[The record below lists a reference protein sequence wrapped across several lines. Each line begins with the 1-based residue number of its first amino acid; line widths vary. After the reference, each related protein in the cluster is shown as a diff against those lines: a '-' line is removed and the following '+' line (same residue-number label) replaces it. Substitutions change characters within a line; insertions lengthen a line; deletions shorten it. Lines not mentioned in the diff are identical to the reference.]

1 MDETK
6 VTPEGTPPSGQSS
19 PAGPG
24 STSTVEE
31 PKTHTTSQ
39 VTKLLSDSLAE
50 AGRAKKAVEVERDSL
65 KSQLATVNTS
75 LKDLEEAKDQ
85 LQKDMDELSK
95 DDPDKAKL
103 AQRLKEL
110 DASLKSLKADR
121 SKLEAEKL
129 EHGETVKLATE
140 TLAEIAIWEI
150 GAKYNLD
157 PVMLKSLNLPVDQTE
172 AVAKSIGT
180 VPKPEPPTETLI
192 PDSGVTSGGGE
203 PTAAQLE
210 KMTPEE
216 YAKWASKR
224 YK

>member
-1 MDETK
+1 
-6 VTPEGTPPSGQSS
+6 
-19 PAGPG
+19 
-24 STSTVEE
+24 
-31 PKTHTTSQ
+31 
-39 VTKLLSDSLAE
+39 LLSDSLAE